1 MIKKISIRI
10 KIVLPYTLLLVI
22 FTALV
27 SIITINLIYK
37 RIDERIEGQM
47 DHAIGAISSMGFLL
61 NDEFLARSKISD
73 VIGAD
78 IIVYNPNG
86 EVVATNLPRDRL
98 NEIMPVINL
107 PDTVDS
113 ISHDLSL
120 IRDIRLLNK
129 PYKVIYRQIEDLNQ
143 KSRLIFSL
151 IVSTEDIDETKRQSA
166 MTIIIVAISGVML
179 VTAIGSLIAFSI
191 TAPVKELVQITER
204 VASGDLTA
212 FAKVKTRDEIGT
224 LAQSFN
230 QMTSELK
237 VSRDKLVQSERLAVL
252 GQLTASIAH
261 EIRNPLTSMKMI
273 VQILKRKL
281 HDDESSNESLQVV
294 LDEIDRLNIIVS
306 SLLDSARPI
315 ELNVRQANIIEAMNE
330 VIRLMDPNIR
340 HRNIEISVIKQ
351 SENVPKT
358 MIDVERMKQV
368 FMNIIINAMQA
379 MPKGG
384 TIIVK
389 YDFDANKNE
398 IEIEISDT
406 GVGMSEEILKH
417 VYDPFFS
424 AQSGGTGLGLTNAK
438 KILDLHDAN
447 IQIESVEGQG
457 TLVRLRVKAITLQ
470 KNKLS

>member
-47 DHAIGAISSMGFLL
+47 DHAIGTISSMGFLL

-86 EVVATNLPRDRL
+86 EVAATNLPRDRL

-143 KSRLIFSL
+143 KNRLIFSL

-212 FAKVKTRDEIGT
+212 FAKVKTRDEIGI

-237 VSRDKLVQSERLAVL
+237 VSRDRLVQSERLAVL

-281 HDDESSNESLQVV
+281 HDDESSKESLQVV

-315 ELNVRQANIIEAMNE
+315 ELNARQANIIEAMNE

-351 SENVPKT
+351 SENVPET

-389 YDFDANKNE
+389 YDFDANNNE
-398 IEIEISDT
+398 IAIEISDT
-406 GVGMSEEILKH
+406 GVGMSEEVLKH

-424 AQSGGTGLGLTNAK
+424 AKSSGTGLGLTNAK

-457 TLVRLRVKAITLQ
+457 TLVRLRVKGYR
-470 KNKLS
+470 KKYDGN

>member
-47 DHAIGAISSMGFLL
+47 DHAIGTISSMGFLL

-86 EVVATNLPRDRL
+86 EVAATNLPRDRL

-129 PYKVIYRQIEDLNQ
+129 PYKVIYRRIEDPNQ
-143 KSRLIFSL
+143 KNRLIFSL

-179 VTAIGSLIAFSI
+179 VTAIGSLIAFNI

-237 VSRDKLVQSERLAVL
+237 VSRDRLVQSERLAVL

-273 VQILKRKL
+273 VQILRRKL
-281 HDDESSNESLQVV
+281 HDDESSNESLQIV

-315 ELNVRQANIIEAMNE
+315 ELNVRQVNIMEVMNE
-330 VIRLMDPNIR
+330 VIRLMYPNIR

-351 SENVPKT
+351 SENVPET

-389 YDFDANKNE
+389 YNFDANNNE
-398 IEIEISDT
+398 IAIEISDT
-406 GVGMSEEILKH
+406 GVGMSEEVLKH

-424 AQSGGTGLGLTNAK
+424 AKSSGTGLGLTNAK

-457 TLVRLRVKAITLQ
+457 TLVWLRIKGCRRL
-470 KNKLS
+470 NDGN